1 MVTPIP
7 FLAQRQPCLNNRV
20 QARMQGSFQNS
31 LTFQNVK
38 IEEIKHSKRLW
49 VSDVKPL
56 FFAFFD
62 ITYMIT
68 LSIRSYIEH
77 SRHCSIKQHKSQICV
92 EHSFMHRNFNCFCGV

>member
-1 MVTPIP
+1 
-7 FLAQRQPCLNNRV
+7 
-20 QARMQGSFQNS
+20 MQGSFQNS

-62 ITYMIT
+62 ITFIIT

-77 SRHCSIKQHKSQICV
+77 SSVPLNNTNLKFLWNIPLCIVISTVFVVFDKWENILLRFLFYIKHL
-92 EHSFMHRNFNCFCGV
+92 EGR